1 MRRKFQAFKRPVSLF
16 LASILLVGTVL
27 GGFGAPVQAAVSN
40 DNIVISQV
48 YGGGG
53 NGGAPIKQDFI
64 ELYNPT
70 DSPISL
76 AGWSVQYTSATGAF
90 TTNIHNLSGT
100 IAAKGYFLIQE
111 AAGAST
117 TAADLESP
125 DAIGTLS
132 MGGTAGKVRLLNASS
147 AVVDLVAY
155 GSTATGGE
163 GAPTGDLG
171 AALAAIR
178 KALNPG
184 DRALDTDNNN
194 ADFTVAAPSPRNSSY
209 GAVASVSASPAGG
222 EVPAGTYVTLS
233 TATVGYSVYYS
244 VYSPDAPVAPENFTA
259 YASPIEVTAPMTL
272 HAYVKNTEGTISGL
286 TEFSYT
292 LANLTPVAIADVR
305 SAAVG
310 SKVVTQGTV
319 SHRTESGGKVNLFV
333 QDADSAVVVR
343 GTDSGA
349 QPGDDVEVYGQTSL
363 YNGLLQLDTDLVT
376 GGYVT
381 INGQSGIPAPTVI
394 TSTSFGTSDALRNQ
408 SEGRLVQINDVTI
421 KRAASGVFYATDA
434 ASSQEIAIYSSDT
447 AFALNKTFE
456 QVTGVMTYYTGVGLE
471 LVPRSSSDIVE
482 RKLSVIASIPSGGI
496 ATGGTVE
503 LSTLMSG
510 GVIHFTTDGST
521 PTSASPVYS
530 APITINADTTIK
542 AIVIAGADTSS
553 VYTFEYTVLQNTDGI
568 KIHTIQGKTH
578 RSIYENVAVT
588 NVSGIVTSA
597 STNSFY
603 MQEPDSSMDND
614 PATSEA
620 IQVYK
625 AAHGAQV
632 GDAVTVDGTVV
643 EYGTSPAL
651 TVTQITATNVTRG
664 LPSQPLPAPIVLGT
678 NGRIVPTAIDTDSF
692 GAFNPD
698 GDAIDFFESLE
709 GMRIQLND
717 ALITG
722 PYANSVTPVTFDNGA
737 NNPIKTDAGGIVLT
751 GDGVL
756 PFESSLNPQKM
767 YIAAKPAGQDIKTGD
782 QFNAPI
788 TGVLNYTSNLFKL
801 IPDGALPA
809 ITYSSRT
816 QGVATTVAADD
827 KLTIATFNVEN
838 FSSSQTTKAAKIGG
852 IIVDNLKKPDII
864 GLMEVQDNNGETN
877 NGVTDAS
884 QSFQTLINAVVAKGG
899 PTYAYTDIAPV
910 DGMDG
915 GAPGG
920 NIRVGFLYNTARV
933 TLAAGTKGDST
944 TAVQVKG
951 DGTLSVNPGR
961 ISPTDTAF
969 NASRKPL
976 AAEFNFQ
983 GKRVVVVANHFNS
996 KGGDG
1001 IPWGTIQPVIRSSET
1016 QRALQAGIVNSFVS
1030 QLVASD
1036 PNVNV
1041 AVLGDLNDFQ
1051 FSKTLDILK
1060 KDVLTNLVDEMP
1072 EKDRYSYI
1080 YDGNSQTLDH
1090 ILVNDALTDYSAIEV
1105 VHVNA
1110 DFTDSM
1116 GRVSDHDPL
1125 LAQLDLGS
1133 KPVVGNDNFS
1143 LRVLHTNDTH
1153 AHLDNMA
1160 RRVTAIN
1167 SLRDDNT
1174 LLLDAGD
1181 VFSGTLYFNQFHG
1194 LADLWFMNKLKYD
1207 AMTFGNHEFDKDA
1220 ATLAA
1225 FINGAEFP
1233 FVAANVNFSGE
1244 AELGS
1249 KFVNSIPQVDGAAND
1264 ATIYPA
1270 IIKEVDGEKVG
1281 IFGLT
1286 TPDTALLASPGKVVF
1301 NDVKASAE
1309 ATVAQL
1315 ESLGINKII
1324 ALSHIGYTEDQK
1336 LAAEV
1341 DGIDIIVGG
1350 HSHTQLNEP
1359 FVYRKNLNAD
1369 PTLIVQTGEY
1379 GVNLGQLDVKFNA
1392 AGKLTSWDGKL
1403 VNVDQQV
1410 NSQYVFAAD
1419 PTAAAKVAEFNA
1431 PLTELKKTVVGKTD
1445 VALDGLR
1452 KNVRR
1457 QETNLGNLIADG
1469 MLDKVKNSPLID
1481 KTGIAGYVTI
1491 QNAGGIRDSIP
1502 AGDITLGHLLTVMPF
1517 GNNLTALK
1525 MTGREIIAALE
1536 NGVSGST
1543 PVSEEGRFPQVA
1555 GMKFYYDMTK
1565 QPEIYNSVLGQITTS
1580 GERILK
1586 VQVLNDKGKYVDI
1599 DEDAYYIVATNSFM
1613 ANGGDFYL
1621 SMKAAKDAGRFYEL
1635 NFVDYEVFNEYLSKV
1650 GTVNIGVEGRITD
1663 VQNAFDLRVL
1673 HTNDTHAH
1681 LDNAPRRVNAATS
1694 LKSEK
1699 ENALLLDAGDVFSGT
1714 LYFNQF
1720 KGLAD
1725 LWFMNE
1731 MKYDAMTFG
1740 NHEFDKDAATLAAF
1754 IRGANFPFVS
1764 SNVNFSGEAELDAL
1778 FNDDIVY
1785 SSSSDDNKAEIHKA
1799 IIKQFGGE
1807 EVGIV
1812 GLTTPDTAL
1821 LASPGQVRFED
1832 YVDSTRSTVA
1842 ALEQKGVNKIIV
1854 LSHLGYGEDLK
1865 LAAAVEGIDIIVG
1878 GHSHTQLNEPTVYK
1892 KTAEAASTLIVQTGE
1907 YGVYLG
1913 KLDAIF
1919 DAQGELV
1926 VWNGELVNVD
1936 EKIGSNYKFTALP
1949 EHTAKLEG
1957 FKAPIAELQKTVVGK
1972 SNVALDGLRKNVRRQ
1987 ETNLGNLIADGML
2000 DKVKNSPLI
2009 DKSGIAGF
2017 VTIQNAGGIRDS
2029 IPAGDITLGHLL
2041 TVMPF
2046 GNNLTALKMT
2056 GAEITAALENGVSGS
2071 TPTTEEGRFPQVA
2084 GMRYT
2089 FDSTKKPEIY
2099 NSVTGVV
2106 TQQGERIVKVEVLNE
2121 QGEYVALDPN
2131 AYYIVATN
2139 SFMANGGDFYLSMKA
2154 AKDAGRFYELNFV
2167 DYEVFNEYLAKIGTV
2182 DIGIQGRITDLLGSG
2197 NPGTGTPGTSNPGT
2211 STPSPSPT
2219 PSVSPS
2225 PSPEPSPT
2233 PTSAPLKDVTGH
2245 WAEQSIKQAVEQG
2258 IVKGFTDGTFR
2269 PEANA
2274 TRAEFVTMVSRAFK
2288 LGDATSVP
2296 NFRDADTIPVWARS
2310 FVAQLSE
2317 AGLISGYADNTFRP
2331 SNPLT
2336 RIEMTAIMVRALG
2349 LPIDTAA
2356 TVVFADASEIPA
2368 WAVPYVAAAA
2378 KAGIVQGANN
2388 RFNPSAN
2395 ATRAEVV
2402 TLLLNATKYAEASK

>member
-16 LASILLVGTVL
+16 LAAILLVGTVL

-76 AGWSVQYTSATGAF
+76 AGWSVQYASAAGAF

-111 AAGAST
+111 APGSSM
-117 TAADLESP
+117 TAPDLESP
-125 DAIGTLS
+125 DVIGSLN
-132 MGGTAGKVRLLNASS
+132 MGGSAGKVRLLNASS

-155 GSTATGGE
+155 GTTATGGE
-163 GAPTGDLG
+163 GAPTGDLS
-171 AALAAIR
+171 ATTSAIR

-209 GAVASVSASPAGG
+209 GAVASVSASPAAG

-244 VYSPDAPVAPENFTA
+244 VYSPEAPVAPENFTV
-259 YASPIEVTAPMTL
+259 YTSPVEVTAPMTI

-286 TEFSYT
+286 TEFPYT
-292 LANLTPVAIADVR
+292 LANLTPVAISDVR

-310 SKVVTQGTV
+310 SKLVTQGTV
-319 SHRTESGGKVNLFV
+319 SHRSESGGKVNLFV
-333 QDADSAVVVR
+333 QDANSAVVVR
-343 GTDSGA
+343 GADSGA
-349 QPGDDVEVYGQTSL
+349 QPGDDIEVYGQTSL
-363 YNGLLQLDTDLVT
+363 YNGMLQLDTDLVT

-381 INGQSGIPAPTVI
+381 INGHSAVPQPTVI

-408 SEGRLVQINDVTI
+408 SEGRLVQINNVTI
-421 KRAASGVFYATDA
+421 KRAASGVFYAADA
-434 ASSQEIAIYSSDT
+434 AGSQEIAIYSSDT
-447 AFALNKTFE
+447 AFALNKSFE

-482 RKLSVIASIPSGGI
+482 RKLSVTASIPSGGI

-503 LSTLMSG
+503 LGTLMNG
-510 GVIHFTTDGST
+510 GVIHFTTDGTT

-530 APITINADTTIK
+530 TPITINADTTIN
-542 AIVIAGADTSS
+542 AIVVAGAETSS
-553 VYTFEYTVLQNTDGI
+553 VYTFTYTVLQNTDGI

-588 NVSGIVTSA
+588 NVSGIVTSV

-603 MQEPDSSMDND
+603 MQEPDSGIDSD

-625 AAHGAQV
+625 AAHGVAV

-651 TVTQITATNVTRG
+651 TVTQITATTVTKG
-664 LPSQPLPAPIVLGT
+664 LPSQPLPSPIVLGT
-678 NGRIVPTAIDTDSF
+678 NGRVVPTVIDTDSF
-692 GAFNPD
+692 GAFNSD
-698 GDAIDFFESLE
+698 GDAVDFFESLE
-709 GMRIQLND
+709 GMRIQLDD
-717 ALITG
+717 ARITG

-751 GDGVL
+751 GDGTQ
-756 PFESSLNPQKM
+756 PFDSSLNPQKM

-782 QFNAPI
+782 QFNGPI

-801 IPDGALPA
+801 IPDGSLPA
-809 ITYSSRT
+809 ITYSSRA
-816 QGVATTVAADD
+816 QGVATTVAAAD

-838 FSSSQTTKAAKIGG
+838 FSSSQTAKAAKIGG
-852 IIVDNLKKPDII
+852 IIVNNLKTPDII

-884 QSFQTLINAVVAKGG
+884 QSFQALIDAVIAKGG

-910 DGMDG
+910 DGLDG

-933 TLAAGTKGDST
+933 TLATGTKGDST
-944 TAVQVKG
+944 TAVQVEG
-951 DGTLSVNPGR
+951 DGSLSVNPGR
-961 ISPTDTAF
+961 ISPADAAF

-976 AAEFNFQ
+976 AAEFTFQ

-1001 IPWGTIQPVIRSSET
+1001 LPWGTIQPVIRSSET

-1030 QLVASD
+1030 QLVARD

-1060 KDVLTNLVDEMP
+1060 KDALTNLVDTMP

-1090 ILVNDALTDYSAIEV
+1090 ILVNDALKDYSDIEV

-1125 LAQLDLGS
+1125 LAQLDLGGKPFVS
-1133 KPVVGNDNFS
+1133 KDNYS

-1160 RRVTAIN
+1160 RRSTAIKT
-1167 SLRDDNT
+1167 LRNDNT

-1194 LADLWFMNKLKYD
+1194 LADLWFMNYLKYD

-1225 FINGAEFP
+1225 FITDAKFP
-1233 FVAANVNFSGE
+1233 FVAANVDFSGE
-1244 AELGS
+1244 AELAG
-1249 KFVNSIPQVDGAAND
+1249 KFQNSISQAGGNANNGK
-1264 ATIYPA
+1264 IFPA
-1270 IIKEVDGEKVG
+1270 IIKTINGDRVG

-1301 NDVKASAE
+1301 NEVKASAA

-1315 ESLGINKII
+1315 ESMGINKII

-1350 HSHTQLNEP
+1350 HSHTKLDEP
-1359 FVYRKNLNAD
+1359 FVYRKDLDAAA
-1369 PTLIVQTGEY
+1369 TLIVQTGEY
-1379 GVNLGQLDVKFNA
+1379 GANLGQLDALFDA
-1392 AGKLTSWDGKL
+1392 SGQLTSWDGKL
-1403 VNVDQQV
+1403 VNVDQQIDKK
-1410 NSQYVFAAD
+1410 YVFAED
-1419 PTAAAKVAEFNA
+1419 PAAAAQVAIYQA
-1431 PLTELKKTVVGKTD
+1431 PLKELEQTIVGKTT
-1445 VALDGLR
+1445 VELDGLR

-1457 QETNLGNLIADG
+1457 QETNLGNLMANG
-1469 MLDKVKNSPLID
+1469 MLDKVKNSALID
-1481 KTGIAGYVTI
+1481 KT
-1491 QNAGGIRDSIP
+1491 
-1502 AGDITLGHLLTVMPF
+1502 
-1517 GNNLTALK
+1517 
-1525 MTGREIIAALE
+1525 
-1536 NGVSGST
+1536 
-1543 PVSEEGRFPQVA
+1543 
-1555 GMKFYYDMTK
+1555 
-1565 QPEIYNSVLGQITTS
+1565 
-1580 GERILK
+1580 
-1586 VQVLNDKGKYVDI
+1586 
-1599 DEDAYYIVATNSFM
+1599 
-1613 ANGGDFYL
+1613 
-1621 SMKAAKDAGRFYEL
+1621 
-1635 NFVDYEVFNEYLSKV
+1635 
-1650 GTVNIGVEGRITD
+1650 
-1663 VQNAFDLRVL
+1663 
-1673 HTNDTHAH
+1673 
-1681 LDNAPRRVNAATS
+1681 
-1694 LKSEK
+1694 
-1699 ENALLLDAGDVFSGT
+1699 
-1714 LYFNQF
+1714 
-1720 KGLAD
+1720 
-1725 LWFMNE
+1725 
-1731 MKYDAMTFG
+1731 
-1740 NHEFDKDAATLAAF
+1740 
-1754 IRGANFPFVS
+1754 
-1764 SNVNFSGEAELDAL
+1764 
-1778 FNDDIVY
+1778 
-1785 SSSSDDNKAEIHKA
+1785 
-1799 IIKQFGGE
+1799 
-1807 EVGIV
+1807 
-1812 GLTTPDTAL
+1812 
-1821 LASPGQVRFED
+1821 
-1832 YVDSTRSTVA
+1832 
-1842 ALEQKGVNKIIV
+1842 
-1854 LSHLGYGEDLK
+1854 
-1865 LAAAVEGIDIIVG
+1865 
-1878 GHSHTQLNEPTVYK
+1878 
-1892 KTAEAASTLIVQTGE
+1892 
-1907 YGVYLG
+1907 
-1913 KLDAIF
+1913 
-1919 DAQGELV
+1919 
-1926 VWNGELVNVD
+1926 
-1936 EKIGSNYKFTALP
+1936 
-1949 EHTAKLEG
+1949 
-1957 FKAPIAELQKTVVGK
+1957 
-1972 SNVALDGLRKNVRRQ
+1972 
-1987 ETNLGNLIADGML
+1987 
-2000 DKVKNSPLI
+2000 
-2009 DKSGIAGF
+2009 GIAGF
-2017 VTIQNAGGIRDS
+2017 VTIQNAGGIRQS
-2029 IPAGDITLGHLL
+2029 IPAGDITLGSVLS
-2041 TVMPF
+2041 VMPF

-2056 GAEITAALENGVSGS
+2056 GAEITAALENGVSGT
-2071 TPTTEEGRFPQVA
+2071 TPTSEEGRFPQVA
-2084 GMRYT
+2084 GMRFY

-2106 TQQGERIVKVEVLNE
+2106 TQKGERIVKVEVLNE
-2121 QGEYVALDPN
+2121 QGNYVALDPN

-2182 DIGIQGRITDLLGSG
+2182 DIGIQGRITDLLGSTL
-2197 NPGTGTPGTSNPGT
+2197 PGAGTPGTSNPGT

-2225 PSPEPSPT
+2225 PDPSPT
-2233 PTSAPLKDVTGH
+2233 PTPAQLKDVAGH

-2258 IVKGFTDGTFR
+2258 IVKGFADGSFR

-2296 NFRDADTIPVWARS
+2296 NFRDADAIPVWARS

-2336 RIEMTAIMVRALG
+2336 RVEMTAIMVRALG
-2349 LPIDTAA
+2349 LPIDPAA
-2356 TVVFADASEIPA
+2356 TVDFADASQIPA

-2388 RFNPSAN
+2388 KFNPSAN

-2402 TLLLNATKYAEASK
+2402 TLLLNATNYAEANK